1 LDSVV
6 TLNWSKDAQVFYVNS
21 ELVHINTTCVSITPL
36 HDLLHCIMHL
46 IGLVNLED
54 GFLYSS
60 ESKAVLLEDCLRL
73 LMDPKVL
80 NINIDQ
86 KEKIKLIASNM
97 LYLTSE
103 SHYNIPDQLL
113 DVVREVRANIDKFLP
128 YLPHI
133 QEFIYREEKLKQEG
147 FAIDVSGK
155 DDSRSSYLDPK
166 FTSMLDKLKEVI
178 DQIIEFIEA
187 YDSNDMIL
195 PLVFV

>member
-1 LDSVV
+1 
-6 TLNWSKDAQVFYVNS
+6 
-21 ELVHINTTCVSITPL
+21 
-36 HDLLHCIMHL
+36 MHL

-113 DVVREVRANIDKFLP
+113 DIVREVRANIDKFLP

>member
-1 LDSVV
+1 LDSIV
-6 TLNWSKDAQVFYVNS
+6 TLNWSKDAQAFYVNN
-21 ELVHINTTCVSITPL
+21 ELVHLNTTCVSITPL

-80 NINIDQ
+80 SIDIDQ

-97 LYLTSE
+97 FYLTSE
-103 SHYNIPDQLL
+103 SHYNIPDQL
-113 DVVREVRANIDKFLP
+113 VNIVREIRDNIDKFLP

-133 QEFIYREEKLKQEG
+133 QDFIYK
-147 FAIDVSGK
+147 
-155 DDSRSSYLDPK
+155 
-166 FTSMLDKLKEVI
+166 
-178 DQIIEFIEA
+178 
-187 YDSNDMIL
+187 
-195 PLVFV
+195 

>member
-1 LDSVV
+1 MDSVV

-54 GFLYSS
+54 GFLYCS

-113 DVVREVRANIDKFLP
+113 DIVREVRANIDKFLP

>member
-97 LYLTSE
+97 FYLTSE

-113 DVVREVRANIDKFLP
+113 DIVREVRDNIDKFLP

-133 QEFIYREEKLKQEG
+133 QEFIYKEEKLKQEG

-195 PLVFV
+195 PLVFI

>member
-1 LDSVV
+1 
-6 TLNWSKDAQVFYVNS
+6 
-21 ELVHINTTCVSITPL
+21 
-36 HDLLHCIMHL
+36 MHL

-73 LMDPKVL
+73 LMDTKVL
-80 NINIDQ
+80 NIDIDQ

-97 LYLTSE
+97 FYLTSE

-113 DVVREVRANIDKFLP
+113 DIIREVKDNIDKFLP

-133 QEFIYREEKLKQEG
+133 QDFINKEEELKQEG
-147 FAIDVSGK
+147 FCIDVSGK
-155 DDSRSSYLDPK
+155 DDPTVNYLDPK
-166 FTSMLDKLKEVI
+166 FTSILDKLKDVI

-187 YDSNDMIL
+187 YDSNDMVL
-195 PLVFV
+195 PLVFI

>member
-1 LDSVV
+1 
-6 TLNWSKDAQVFYVNS
+6 
-21 ELVHINTTCVSITPL
+21 
-36 HDLLHCIMHL
+36 MHL

>member
-6 TLNWSKDAQVFYVNS
+6 TLNWSKDAQVFYIDN
-21 ELVHINTTCVSITPL
+21 EPVHVNTTCVSITPL

-113 DVVREVRANIDKFLP
+113 DIVREVRANIDKFLP

>member
-1 LDSVV
+1 MDSIV
-6 TLNWSKDAQVFYVNS
+6 TLNWSKDAQVFYVNG

-54 GFLYSS
+54 GFLFTS
-60 ESKAVLLEDCLRL
+60 ESKAVLLEDCFRL
-73 LMDPKVL
+73 LMDSRVL
-80 NINIDQ
+80 NINVDQ
-86 KEKIKLIASNM
+86 SEKVKLIASNM
-97 LYLTSE
+97 FYLTSE

-113 DVVREVRANIDKFLP
+113 DIVREVRDNIDKFLP

-133 QEFIYREEKLKQEG
+133 QDFINKEEELKQEG

-155 DDSRSSYLDPK
+155 DDPTVNYLDPK
-166 FTSMLDKLKEVI
+166 FMSLLNELKEVI

-187 YDSNDMIL
+187 YDSNNMVL
-195 PLVFV
+195 PLVFI

>member
-113 DVVREVRANIDKFLP
+113 DIVREVRANIDKFLP

>member
-1 LDSVV
+1 MDSVV

-113 DVVREVRANIDKFLP
+113 DIVREVRANIDKFLP
-128 YLPHI
+128 YLSHI

>member
-1 LDSVV
+1 
-6 TLNWSKDAQVFYVNS
+6 
-21 ELVHINTTCVSITPL
+21 
-36 HDLLHCIMHL
+36 
-46 IGLVNLED
+46 
-54 GFLYSS
+54 
-60 ESKAVLLEDCLRL
+60 
-73 LMDPKVL
+73 
-80 NINIDQ
+80 
-86 KEKIKLIASNM
+86 M

-113 DVVREVRANIDKFLP
+113 DIVREVRANIDNFLP

>member
-1 LDSVV
+1 LDSIV
-6 TLNWSKDAQVFYVNS
+6 TLNWSKDAQVFYVNG

-54 GFLYSS
+54 GFLFTS
-60 ESKAVLLEDCLRL
+60 ESKAVLLEDCFRL
-73 LMDPKVL
+73 LMDSRVL
-80 NINIDQ
+80 NINVDQ
-86 KEKIKLIASNM
+86 SEKVKLIASNM
-97 LYLTSE
+97 FYLTSE

-113 DVVREVRANIDKFLP
+113 DIVREVRDNIDKFLP

-133 QEFIYREEKLKQEG
+133 QDFINKEEELKQEG

-155 DDSRSSYLDPK
+155 DDPTVNYLDPK
-166 FTSMLDKLKEVI
+166 FTSLLNELKEVI

-187 YDSNDMIL
+187 YDSNNMVL
-195 PLVFV
+195 PLVFI

>member
-113 DVVREVRANIDKFLP
+113 DIVREVRANIDKFLP
-128 YLPHI
+128 YLSHI

>member
-1 LDSVV
+1 MDSVV
-6 TLNWSKDAQVFYVNS
+6 TLNWSKDAQVFYIDN
-21 ELVHINTTCVSITPL
+21 EPVHVNTTCVSITPL

-113 DVVREVRANIDKFLP
+113 DIVREVRANIDKFLP

>member
-1 LDSVV
+1 MDSVV

-113 DVVREVRANIDKFLP
+113 DIVREVRANIDKFLP

>member
-1 LDSVV
+1 MDSIV
-6 TLNWSKDAQVFYVNS
+6 TLNWSKDAQVFYVNG

-54 GFLYSS
+54 GFLFTS
-60 ESKAVLLEDCLRL
+60 ESKAVLLEDCFRL
-73 LMDPKVL
+73 LMDSRVL
-80 NINIDQ
+80 NINVDQ
-86 KEKIKLIASNM
+86 SEKVKLIASNM
-97 LYLTSE
+97 FYLTSE

-113 DVVREVRANIDKFLP
+113 DIVREVRDNIDKFLP

-133 QEFIYREEKLKQEG
+133 QDFINKEEELKQEG

-155 DDSRSSYLDPK
+155 DDPTVNYSDPK
-166 FTSMLDKLKEVI
+166 FTSLLNKLKEVI

-187 YDSNDMIL
+187 YDCNNMVL
-195 PLVFV
+195 PLVFI